1 MYFSSKN
8 KNYIFSVLRNLIL
21 TETGYDID
29 KNEDYI
35 DLYRVKYPL
44 IFDRTNVDNLTDL
57 NKSLIDEV
65 GSLFIGD
72 INSKNK
78 KNNTRTENTVNTANT
93 VNTVNTVNTA
103 NIANTASAGNIES
116 KESKESKEYHLNSF
130 KRSFNDS
137 LYKYTLNILENI
149 KQITI
154 SEINIPEE
162 NNILFGNPIIIL
174 KINDNELYCK
184 LNNVCRI
191 KNRNFNSYKPIKETS
206 FKLSSKE
213 LLIQILNN
221 DGLYVEEIGDKM
233 DIKKIKNIKY
243 ENNNYLCISV
253 DDNKFIEGD
262 TITIFKE
269 KEHIQTMIIDK
280 KIDKY
285 LLFQDK
291 NVKYDKDKNY
301 TCINNSMQNN
311 FIIKYR
317 ENLKS

>member
-65 GSLFIGD
+65 GSLFISD
-72 INSKNK
+72 INSKK
-78 KNNTRTENTVNTANT
+78 SKNEKEDFIKETTTTKY
-93 VNTVNTVNTA
+93 
-103 NIANTASAGNIES
+103 
-116 KESKESKEYHLNSF
+116 KESNNFKELKEYHLNSF

-137 LYKYTLNILENI
+137 LYKYKLNIPENI
-149 KQITI
+149 KEITI

-162 NNILFGNPIIIL
+162 NNILFGNPIIIF
-174 KINDNELYCK
+174 KINDDELYCK

-191 KNRNFNSYKPIKETS
+191 KNRNFNSYKPIKEIS
-206 FKLSSKE
+206 LPVSKKLSV
-213 LLIQILNN
+213 QILNN
-221 DGLYVEEIGDKM
+221 DGLFVDEICDKLE
-233 DIKKIKNIKY
+233 IKKIKNIKH

-253 DDNKFIEGD
+253 NDNEFIEGD

-291 NVKYDKDKNY
+291 NIKYDKDKNY

-311 FIIKYR
+311 FIIKYY
-317 ENLKS
+317 

>member
-1 MYFSSKN
+1 MSLYDMYFSSKN

-21 TETGYDID
+21 NETGCDID

-57 NKSLIDEV
+57 NKSLIDEI
-65 GSLFIGD
+65 GSLFISD

-78 KNNTRTENTVNTANT
+78 KDNTIATSTSIKGNTAEPQS
-93 VNTVNTVNTA
+93 V
-103 NIANTASAGNIES
+103 SGNI
-116 KESKESKEYHLNSF
+116 ESKEYHLNSF

-137 LYKYTLNILENI
+137 LYKYILNIPENI

-174 KINDNELYCK
+174 KINDDELYCK
-184 LNNVCRI
+184 LNDVCRI
-191 KNRNFNSYKPIKETS
+191 KNRNFNSYKPIKEYNLLVS
-206 FKLSSKE
+206 KKLSV
-213 LLIQILNN
+213 QILNN
-221 DGLYVEEIGDKM
+221 DELFVDKICDKL

-262 TITIFKE
+262 TITIFKG

-280 KIDKY
+280 KINKY
-285 LLFQDK
+285 LLFKDK
-291 NVKYDKDKNY
+291 NIRYDKDKNY

-311 FIIKYR
+311 FIIKY
-317 ENLKS
+317 

>member
-8 KNYIFSVLRNLIL
+8 KNYIFSVLRNLIV

-44 IFDRTNVDNLTDL
+44 IFDRNNVDNLTDL

-65 GSLFIGD
+65 GSLFISD

-78 KNNTRTENTVNTANT
+78 KENLITPTT
-93 VNTVNTVNTA
+93 KY
-103 NIANTASAGNIES
+103 
-116 KESKESKEYHLNSF
+116 KESNDLKELKEYHLNSF

-137 LYKYTLNILENI
+137 LYKYTLNIPDNI
-149 KQITI
+149 KEMTI

-174 KINDNELYCK
+174 KINDDELYCK
-184 LNNVCRI
+184 LNNICKI
-191 KNRNFNSYKPIKETS
+191 KNRNFNSYKPIKESS
-206 FKLSSKE
+206 FILSGKE

-280 KIDKY
+280 KINKY

-291 NVKYDKDKNY
+291 NIKYDKDKNY

-311 FIIKYR
+311 FIIKYK

>member
-1 MYFSSKN
+1 MSLYDMYFSSKN

-35 DLYRVKYPL
+35 DLYRIKYPL

-65 GSLFIGD
+65 GTLFISD

-78 KNNTRTENTVNTANT
+78 KENLITPTKY
-93 VNTVNTVNTA
+93 
-103 NIANTASAGNIES
+103 
-116 KESKESKEYHLNSF
+116 KESNDLKELEELKELRELREYHLNSF

-137 LYKYTLNILENI
+137 LYKYTLNIPDNI

-174 KINDNELYCK
+174 KINDDELYCK
-184 LNNVCRI
+184 LNNICKI
-191 KNRNFNSYKPIKETS
+191 KNRNFNSYKPIKESS
-206 FKLSSKE
+206 FILSGKE

-221 DGLYVEEIGDKM
+221 DGLYAEEIGDKLE
-233 DIKKIKNIKY
+233 IKKIKNIKY

-280 KIDKY
+280 KINKY

-291 NVKYDKDKNY
+291 NIQYDKDKNY
-301 TCINNSMQNN
+301 TCVNNSMQNN
-311 FIIKYR
+311 FIIKYY
-317 ENLKS
+317 

>member
-1 MYFSSKN
+1 
-8 KNYIFSVLRNLIL
+8 I
-21 TETGYDID
+21 
-29 KNEDYI
+29 
-35 DLYRVKYPL
+35 P
-44 IFDRTNVDNLTDL
+44 
-57 NKSLIDEV
+57 
-65 GSLFIGD
+65 
-72 INSKNK
+72 
-78 KNNTRTENTVNTANT
+78 
-93 VNTVNTVNTA
+93 
-103 NIANTASAGNIES
+103 
-116 KESKESKEYHLNSF
+116 
-130 KRSFNDS
+130 
-137 LYKYTLNILENI
+137 ENI
-149 KQITI
+149 KEITI
-154 SEINIPEE
+154 NEINIPEE

-191 KNRNFNSYKPIKETS
+191 KNRNFNSYKPIKESS

-291 NVKYDKDKNY
+291 NIKYDKDKNY

-311 FIIKYR
+311 FIIKYY
-317 ENLKS
+317 

>member
-65 GSLFIGD
+65 GSLFISD
-72 INSKNK
+72 INSKK
-78 KNNTRTENTVNTANT
+78 SKNEKEDFIKETTTTKY
-93 VNTVNTVNTA
+93 
-103 NIANTASAGNIES
+103 
-116 KESKESKEYHLNSF
+116 KESNNFKELKEYHLNSF
-130 KRSFNDS
+130 KRSFDDP
-137 LYKYTLNILENI
+137 LYKYKLNIPENI
-149 KQITI
+149 KEITI

-174 KINDNELYCK
+174 KINDDELYCK

-191 KNRNFNSYKPIKETS
+191 KNRNFNSYKPIKEIS

-213 LLIQILNN
+213 LSVQILNN

-253 DDNKFIEGD
+253 NDNEFIEGD

-291 NVKYDKDKNY
+291 NIYYDKDKNY
-301 TCINNSMQNN
+301 TCVNNSMQNN
-311 FIIKYR
+311 FIIKYY
-317 ENLKS
+317 

>member
-35 DLYRVKYPL
+35 DLYRIKYPL

-65 GSLFIGD
+65 GTLFISD

-78 KNNTRTENTVNTANT
+78 KENLITPTKY
-93 VNTVNTVNTA
+93 
-103 NIANTASAGNIES
+103 
-116 KESKESKEYHLNSF
+116 KESNDLKELEELKELRELREYHLNSF

-137 LYKYTLNILENI
+137 LYKYTLNIPDNI

-174 KINDNELYCK
+174 KINDDELYCK
-184 LNNVCRI
+184 LNNICKI
-191 KNRNFNSYKPIKETS
+191 KNRNFNSYKPIKESS
-206 FKLSSKE
+206 FILSGKE

-221 DGLYVEEIGDKM
+221 DGLYAEEIGDKLE
-233 DIKKIKNIKY
+233 IKKIKNIKY

-280 KIDKY
+280 KINKY

-291 NVKYDKDKNY
+291 NIQYDKDKNY
-301 TCINNSMQNN
+301 TCVNNSMQNN
-311 FIIKYR
+311 FIIKYY
-317 ENLKS
+317 

>member
-65 GSLFIGD
+65 GSLFISD

-78 KNNTRTENTVNTANT
+78 KENLITPTT
-93 VNTVNTVNTA
+93 KYK
-103 NIANTASAGNIES
+103 ES
-116 KESKESKEYHLNSF
+116 NDLKELKESKESKEYHLNSF

-137 LYKYTLNILENI
+137 LYKYALNIPENI

-174 KINDNELYCK
+174 KINDDELYCK
-184 LNNVCRI
+184 LNNICKI
-191 KNRNFNSYKPIKETS
+191 KNRNFNSYKPIKEYNLLVS
-206 FKLSSKE
+206 KKLSV
-213 LLIQILNN
+213 QILNN
-221 DGLYVEEIGDKM
+221 DGLCVDEIYDKLE
-233 DIKKIKNIKY
+233 ITKIKNIKY

-269 KEHIQTMIIDK
+269 KVHIQTMIIDK
-280 KIDKY
+280 KINKY

-291 NVKYDKDKNY
+291 NIQYDKDKNY

-311 FIIKYR
+311 FIIKYY
-317 ENLKS
+317 

>member
-65 GSLFIGD
+65 GSLFISD
-72 INSKNK
+72 INYKNK
-78 KNNTRTENTVNTANT
+78 KDNTIATSTSIKGNTAEPQS
-93 VNTVNTVNTA
+93 V
-103 NIANTASAGNIES
+103 SGNI
-116 KESKESKEYHLNSF
+116 ESKEYHLNSF

-137 LYKYTLNILENI
+137 LYKYTLNIPENI

-184 LNNVCRI
+184 LNNICKI
-191 KNRNFNSYKPIKETS
+191 KNRNFNSYKPIKEYN
-206 FKLSSKE
+206 LHISKE
-213 LLIQILNN
+213 ISVQILNN
-221 DGLYVEEIGDKM
+221 DGLFVDEIYDKLE
-233 DIKKIKNIKY
+233 IKKIKNLTY

-269 KEHIQTMIIDK
+269 KEHIMTMIIDK

-291 NVKYDKDKNY
+291 NIQYDKNKNY

-311 FIIKYR
+311 FIIKYY
-317 ENLKS
+317 

>member
-8 KNYIFSVLRNLIL
+8 KNYIFSILRNLIL

-65 GSLFIGD
+65 GSLFISD

-78 KNNTRTENTVNTANT
+78 KDNTIATSTSIKGNTAEPQS
-93 VNTVNTVNTA
+93 V
-103 NIANTASAGNIES
+103 SGNI
-116 KESKESKEYHLNSF
+116 ESKEYHLNSF

-137 LYKYTLNILENI
+137 LYKYTLNIPENI

-184 LNNVCRI
+184 LNNICKI
-191 KNRNFNSYKPIKETS
+191 KNRNFNSYKPIKEYN
-206 FKLSSKE
+206 LHISKE
-213 LLIQILNN
+213 ISVQILNN
-221 DGLYVEEIGDKM
+221 DGLFVDEIYDKLE
-233 DIKKIKNIKY
+233 IKKIKNLTY

-253 DDNKFIEGD
+253 DNNKFIEGD

-269 KEHIQTMIIDK
+269 KEHIMTMIIDK

-291 NVKYDKDKNY
+291 NIQYDKNKNY

-311 FIIKYR
+311 FIIKYY
-317 ENLKS
+317 

>member
-1 MYFSSKN
+1 MSLYDMYFSSKN

-21 TETGYDID
+21 NETGCDID

-57 NKSLIDEV
+57 NKSLIDEI
-65 GSLFIGD
+65 GSLFISD

-78 KNNTRTENTVNTANT
+78 IE
-93 VNTVNTVNTA
+93 
-103 NIANTASAGNIES
+103 NTASTASAASTASTASTARTASARTARTASKSES
-116 KESKESKEYHLNSF
+116 IESKEYHLNSF
-130 KRSFNDS
+130 KRSLNDS
-137 LYKYTLNILENI
+137 LYKYILNIPENI

-174 KINDNELYCK
+174 KINDDELYCK
-184 LNNVCRI
+184 LNDVCRI
-191 KNRNFNSYKPIKETS
+191 KNRNFNSYKPIKEYNLLVS
-206 FKLSSKE
+206 KKLSV
-213 LLIQILNN
+213 QILNN
-221 DGLYVEEIGDKM
+221 DELFVDKICDKL

-280 KIDKY
+280 KINKY

-291 NVKYDKDKNY
+291 NIRYDKDKNY

-311 FIIKYR
+311 FIIKYY
-317 ENLKS
+317 